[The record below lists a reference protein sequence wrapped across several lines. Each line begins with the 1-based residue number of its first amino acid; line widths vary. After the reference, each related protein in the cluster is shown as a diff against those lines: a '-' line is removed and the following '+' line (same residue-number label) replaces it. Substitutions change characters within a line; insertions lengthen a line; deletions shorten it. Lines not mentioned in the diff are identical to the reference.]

1 VHLDLRCQGV
11 HSPRRLL
18 VGRWTPQPGLGP
30 VVDGVGVGSNEVLFT
45 GAAAAAI
52 VVWALCRGSPL
63 WRSDMAIL
71 LPLYPVWGTIQQV
84 IFQGLLHRRLRVL
97 LPNAILQVL
106 LTSTAFAFVHWGNP
120 ALVALTFAAGIAWSL
135 LFRRWPNVWAL
146 GLSHGILAALAY
158 PMILGDAPLERM

>member
-1 VHLDLRCQGV
+1 VHLDLRCQGL
-11 HSPRRLL
+11 HPSWRLL
-18 VGRWTPQPGLGP
+18 VGRWTPQPALEP
-30 VVDGVGVGSNEVLFT
+30 VVDGAGLGSNEGLFT
-45 GAAAAAI
+45 GAATAAI
-52 VVWALCRGSPL
+52 VVYALCQGSSL

-106 LTSTAFAFVHWGNP
+106 ITSVAFALVHWGNP

-135 LFRRWPNVWAL
+135 LFRRWPNAWAL
-146 GLSHGILAALAY
+146 GFSHGILAALAY
-158 PMILGDAPLERM
+158 PMILGDTPLERI